1 MFGSGYDSVSS
12 PDFDVDTSLTMK
24 MDWRECQQLLRSYYL
39 RMIPHHPASMI
50 TDKQAGLGY
59 SGDRVLLIQGISGA
73 FGVVW
78 VFLFM

>member
-1 MFGSGYDSVSS
+1 MSTITTDLLSTYVPTSDYRQ
-12 PDFDVDTSLTMK
+12 SLT
-24 MDWRECQQLLRSYYL
+24 
-39 RMIPHHPASMI
+39 
-50 TDKQAGLGY
+50 KQAGLGY

>member
-1 MFGSGYDSVSS
+1 MF
-12 PDFDVDTSLTMK
+12 
-24 MDWRECQQLLRSYYL
+24 
-39 RMIPHHPASMI
+39 PHHPASAVAN
-50 TDKQAGLGY
+50 KQAGLGY

>member
-1 MFGSGYDSVSS
+1 
-12 PDFDVDTSLTMK
+12 
-24 MDWRECQQLLRSYYL
+24 MDWCECQQLLRTYHLRKYL
-39 RMIPHHPASMI
+39 HLPSSAV

>member
-1 MFGSGYDSVSS
+1 MSTITTDLLSTYV
-12 PDFDVDTSLTMK
+12 PHLHTST
-24 MDWRECQQLLRSYYL
+24 
-39 RMIPHHPASMI
+39 I
-50 TDKQAGLGY
+50 TNKQAGLGY